1 MKVKNQKRLASEILG
16 VGKHR
21 VFIDPTKL
29 EDVKKAITKEDI
41 RNLIKEEVIRKR
53 NKKGISR
60 YRAKIKT
67 KKRKSG
73 QMKGQGKRKGTKN
86 ARFSLKR
93 AWINKIRI
101 LRKELREM
109 KSKGEID
116 TRAYRKAYRQAKG
129 NLFKGKRY
137 LREHLSIIH

>member
-1 MKVKNQKRLASEILG
+1 MKVKNQRRLASEVLDA
-16 VGKHR
+16 GKHR
-21 VFIDPTKL
+21 VFIDPTRL

-41 RNLIKEEVIRKR
+41 RKLIKERVIRKR

-67 KKRKSG
+67 EKRKNNR
-73 QMKGQGKRKGTKN
+73 MKGQGKREGTEN

-93 AWINKIRI
+93 TWINKIRI
-101 LRKELREM
+101 LRKELSEM

-116 TRAYRKAYRQAKG
+116 TGSYRKMYKQAKG
-129 NLFKGKRY
+129 NLFKSRRHLK
-137 LREHLSIIH
+137 EHINIMH